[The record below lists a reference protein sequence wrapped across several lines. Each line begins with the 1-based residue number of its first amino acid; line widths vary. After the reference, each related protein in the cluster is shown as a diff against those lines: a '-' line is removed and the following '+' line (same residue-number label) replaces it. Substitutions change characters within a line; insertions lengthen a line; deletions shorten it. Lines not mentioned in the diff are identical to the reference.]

1 VLCSECGKR
10 PATVHYTQIINGEK
24 AEIQVCDI
32 CAQKEGY
39 SYIKNSDE
47 PFSLHELL
55 TGIFNVSSQANKA
68 KTGSFSTD
76 RLFEQFTDLKCEQCQ
91 LSFSEFQRIG
101 KFGCANCY
109 EAFKP
114 RLNSVIRRVHSGNTK
129 HHGKIPKRQGGTLH
143 LEKEITELREYLQEL
158 VEEEK
163 FEQAA
168 LIRDRIKELE
178 EQKGGQSS

>member
-1 VLCSECGKR
+1 MLCSECGKR

-24 AEIQVCDI
+24 TEIHVCDI

-39 SYIKNSDE
+39 SYIKTSEE

-55 TGIFNVSSQANKA
+55 TGIFNISSQP
-68 KTGSFSTD
+68 KTGTSDSFSTD
-76 RLFEQFTDLKCEQCQ
+76 RFFEQFTDVKCEKCQ

-109 EAFKP
+109 ESFKP
-114 RLNSVIRRVHSGNTK
+114 RLHSVIRRVHSGNSQ
-129 HHGKIPKRQGGTLH
+129 HHGKIPKRQGGKLH
-143 LEKEITELREYLQEL
+143 LEKEINQLREYLQQL

-163 FEQAA
+163 FEKAA

-178 EQKGGQSS
+178 EHKRGSE